1 MEKWEI
7 KRCTQG
13 NTLVEKILVFYVDL
27 QLDSAHQKSLGK
39 LKDLSH
45 LNLYGQVEVCGL
57 ESLKIMQ
64 R

>member
-1 MEKWEI
+1 MEKWKI
-7 KRCTQG
+7 KRHMQG
-13 NTLVEKILVFYVDL
+13 NALVDKILVFMIDL
-27 QLDSAHQKSLGK
+27 QSDSVHQKSLGK